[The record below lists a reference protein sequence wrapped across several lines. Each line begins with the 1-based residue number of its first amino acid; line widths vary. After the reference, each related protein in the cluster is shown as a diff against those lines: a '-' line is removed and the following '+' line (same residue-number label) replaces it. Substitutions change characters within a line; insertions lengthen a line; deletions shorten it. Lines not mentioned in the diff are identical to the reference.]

1 MNGHVVSGIAL
12 QPRACRVTYFT
23 LLHAGNSS
31 RFLSSADFFFNEVG
45 FFFQTKKVQ
54 E

>member
-31 RFLSSADFFFNEVG
+31 RFLSSADFFLMKLVIFSNE
-45 FFFQTKKVQ
+45 KVQ